1 MRLESNGHQRI
12 DHSSKKGDSMLFRQ
26 YLRPETGCASY
37 LVGCTGKRKA
47 VAVDVVPDFVEPIA
61 SVLAATGMQLIAVVE
76 THTQAD
82 HLSAGRQLAERT
94 GATFSAHHAAS
105 LAFPF
110 TALHDGAVIDAG
122 NVQVTIWETPG
133 HSDDG
138 ISLLVADHTRA
149 DEPWLVLTGDTLFVG
164 DAGRPDLH
172 GAGNA
177 ERLAGLLH
185 GSLQRLLTLPDY
197 VALYPSH
204 FSGSVCGR
212 GLSATPSS
220 TIGFERRH
228 NAALQS
234 RTRDEFVRF
243 MLSELPVQPEEFSRI
258 RLLNR
263 GLEPAASF
271 GVSGA

>member
-1 MRLESNGHQRI
+1 MHL
-12 DHSSKKGDSMLFRQ
+12 
-26 YLRPETGCASY
+26 
-37 LVGCTGKRKA
+37 
-47 VAVDVVPDFVEPIA
+47 VAVI
-61 SVLAATGMQLIAVVE
+61 E

-82 HLSAGRQLAERT
+82 HHSAGRQLAERT
-94 GATFSAHHAAS
+94 GAPYAAHHAAP

-110 TALHDGAVIDAG
+110 ARLRDGDVIDVG
-122 NVQVTIWETPG
+122 NVQVLIWETPG

-138 ISLLVADHTRA
+138 ICLLVTDRTRA

-212 GLSATPSS
+212 GLSATPAS
-220 TIGFERRH
+220 TVGFERRH
-228 NAALQS
+228 NRALQP
-234 RTRDEFVRF
+234 RTSEEFVAF
-243 MLSELPVQPEEFSRI
+243 MLNDLPVQPEEFTRI
-258 RLLNR
+258 RLVNR
-263 GLEPAASF
+263 GLEATASPATTD
-271 GVSGA
+271 

>member
-1 MRLESNGHQRI
+1 
-12 DHSSKKGDSMLFRQ
+12 MLFRQ
-26 YLRPETGCASY
+26 YLRPETGCASH
-37 LVGCTGKRKA
+37 LVGCTGKGKA
-47 VAVDVVPDFVEPIA
+47 VAIDVVPDFVDPIMG
-61 SVLAATGMQLIAVVE
+61 VLAATGMRLVAVVE

-82 HLSAGRQLAERT
+82 HLSAGRQLAEQT
-94 GATFSAHHAAS
+94 GAAFSAHHAAP

-110 TALHDGAVIDAG
+110 TALRDGDVIDAG
-122 NVQVTIWETPG
+122 NVQVTVWETPG

-138 ISLLVADHTRA
+138 ISLLVTDRTRA

-177 ERLAGLLH
+177 ERLAVLLYE
-185 GSLQRLLTLPDY
+185 SLERLMTLPDH

-228 NAALQS
+228 NAALQP
-234 RTRDEFVRF
+234 RTRDEFVSF

-263 GLEPAASF
+263 GLEPASL
-271 GVSGA
+271 GAPGA

>member
-1 MRLESNGHQRI
+1 
-12 DHSSKKGDSMLFRQ
+12 MLFRQ

-37 LVGCTGKRKA
+37 LVGCTGKGKA
-47 VAVDVVPDFVEPIA
+47 VAVDVVPDFVEPMER
-61 SVLAATGMQLIAVVE
+61 VLATTGMKLIAVVE

-82 HLSAGRQLAERT
+82 HISAGRQLAERT
-94 GATFSAHHAAS
+94 GASYAAHHAAP

-110 TALHDGAVIDAG
+110 AGLRDGEVIDAG
-122 NVQVTIWETPG
+122 NVQVAVWETPG

-138 ISLLVADHTRA
+138 ISLLVSDRTRA
-149 DEPWLVLTGDTLFVG
+149 DEPWLILTGDTLFVG

-177 ERLAGLLH
+177 ERLARLLH
-185 GSLQRLLTLPDY
+185 GSLQRLLTLPDH

-212 GLSATPSS
+212 GLSAMPAS
-220 TIGFERRH
+220 TVGFERRH
-228 NAALQS
+228 NLALEP
-234 RTRDEFVRF
+234 RTTDEFVAF
-243 MLSELPVQPEEFSRI
+243 MLRDLPVQPEEFTRI

-263 GLEPAASF
+263 GIESPLSLAATD
-271 GVSGA
+271 